1 MLGLYIAAVL
11 AAESSAGCPL
21 PCGAVCLEPI
31 DHKDCRGSPCSQQEL
46 EFGDLCTGD
55 ATCGDADRC
64 YVAAADALTPSA
76 APTYWTPPTRS
87 QFQPRDRRFLFAV
100 FIGFVA
106 LALGL
111 GAAVAAHAF
120 PLERGRPRLPDL
132 VDTFFE
138 VCRGEA
144 GFYYWFKE
152 WRNRDKVPRVRVV
165 VARHMRESDFRRV
178 APPPPALPD
187 ALVDEL

>member
-1 MLGLYIAAVL
+1 MRSAASVARKRCWDLYIAAVL
-11 AAESSAGCPL
+11 AARAIVFLPLALWRVLPGRSSRPQRGL
-21 PCGAVCLEPI
+21 P
-31 DHKDCRGSPCSQQEL
+31 HKGSPCSQQEL

-55 ATCGDADRC
+55 ATCGDAGRC
-64 YVAAADALTPSA
+64 YVAAAETEAKVLAGTGGPPPVAATATLRRRALSDDGDPTD

-87 QFQPRDRRFLFAV
+87 QFQPRDRRFLYAV

-120 PLERGRPRLPDL
+120 PLERGRPRLTDL

-138 VCRGEA
+138 RRTRRA
-144 GFYYWFKE
+144 YYSPS
-152 WRNRDKVPRVRVV
+152 R
-165 VARHMRESDFRRV
+165 
-178 APPPPALPD
+178 
-187 ALVDEL
+187 